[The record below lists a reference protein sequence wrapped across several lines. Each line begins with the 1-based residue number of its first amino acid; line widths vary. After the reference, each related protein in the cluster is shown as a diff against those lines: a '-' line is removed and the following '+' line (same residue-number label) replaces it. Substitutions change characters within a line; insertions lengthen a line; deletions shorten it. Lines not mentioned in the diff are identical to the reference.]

1 MLELTELAATKLLE
15 MHGRLTEPKP
25 RLRVFMDHRCHCGA
39 AHFSMALDTT
49 SQPSDLAFEVKGLP
63 FLADPEMVAELGAV
77 EIDYI
82 ENLMTQGFT
91 ISNREHQCGGHM

>member
-1 MLELTELAATKLLE
+1 MLELTDLAATKLSEL
-15 MHGRLTEPKP
+15 HNNLPEPKP

-49 SQPSDLAFEVKGLP
+49 SQPSDLAFEVKDVP
-63 FLADPEMVAELGAV
+63 FLADPDMAKELDSV

-91 ISNREHQCGGHM
+91 ISNREHQCGGPM

>member
-1 MLELTELAATKLLE
+1 MLVLTDLAATKLDEL
-15 MHGRLTEPKP
+15 HKNLPEPRP

-39 AHFSMALDTT
+39 AHFSMALDSATH
-49 SQPSDLAFEVKGLP
+49 PKDLAFEVKGLP
-63 FLADPEMVAELGAV
+63 FVADPEMAKELDSV

-91 ISNREHQCGGHM
+91 IQNREHQCDGQM